1 MALKST
7 ICAIVHHACR
17 TRAHCPTIVSS
28 FKLSSGTICLPRFFS
43 QTWSYIAIKI
53 EHLYCSNRCIAALIE
68 AVLCITL
75 AKNKYSYGVVF
86 HPHRFAAFCELT
98 AVTIEG
104 KQLDHI
110 SWNVREVPF
119 QRAQRVSL
127 SRRYGESNQVVLH
140 VNRECYH

>member
-1 MALKST
+1 MNNVPIPEPMNVT
-7 ICAIVHHACR
+7 
-17 TRAHCPTIVSS
+17 
-28 FKLSSGTICLPRFFS
+28 SGNVAEK
-43 QTWSYIAIKI
+43 WSYFREQWNDYEIATGLREKDKKIRVTTLRGIMGKDSITFIKTGTKKK
-53 EHLYCSNRCIAALIE
+53 H
-68 AVLCITL
+68 
-75 AKNKYSYGVVF
+75 SYGVVF
-86 HPHRFAAFCELT
+86 HTHGFAAFCELT

-140 VNRECYH
+140 ESRGCYH